1 MLSIPDHRAAAVYA
15 FERAV
20 NNLDMTTM
28 IVQFDEAVEFVEE
41 VPESDFLPTALR
53 MKVGVLPRS

>member
-1 MLSIPDHRAAAVYA
+1 MLSISDHRATAVYA
-15 FERAV
+15 FEEAV
-20 NNLDMTTM
+20 NNLDMTPM

-41 VPESDFLPTALR
+41 VPESDFLPAALR

>member
-1 MLSIPDHRAAAVYA
+1 MLSIPDHRATAVYA

-20 NNLDMTTM
+20 NNLDMATM

-41 VPESDFLPTALR
+41 VPESDFLISALSINR
-53 MKVGVLPRS
+53 